1 MERDL
6 ATTKMSSRGQVV
18 IPESVR
24 TSMGLKPG
32 SRFVVLWHDDTVM
45 LKVIS
50 PPSPEEFSALHRHL
64 QQQARKLG
72 LKRTDIR
79 KTIKQVRGR
88 S

>member
-1 MERDL
+1 MEKNL

-24 TSMGLKPG
+24 ASMGLKPG

-50 PPSPEEFSALHRHL
+50 PPSPEEFSALHRRL

-72 LKRTDIR
+72 LKRKDIR
-79 KTIKQVRGR
+79 KAIREVRGR

>member
-1 MERDL
+1 MEKDL

-50 PPSPEEFSALHRHL
+50 PPSPEEFSAIQRRL

-72 LKRTDIR
+72 LKRKDIR
-79 KTIKQVRGR
+79 KAIKEARGR

>member
-1 MERDL
+1 MTQEF

-24 TSMGLKPG
+24 SKMGLKAG
-32 SRFVVLWHDDTVM
+32 SKFVVMWHDDVVM

-50 PPSPEEFSALHRHL
+50 PPSLEEFTVLHKRL
-64 QQQARKLG
+64 QKQARKKG
-72 LKRTDIR
+72 LKRKDIR
-79 KTIKQVRGR
+79 KAISKVRKR